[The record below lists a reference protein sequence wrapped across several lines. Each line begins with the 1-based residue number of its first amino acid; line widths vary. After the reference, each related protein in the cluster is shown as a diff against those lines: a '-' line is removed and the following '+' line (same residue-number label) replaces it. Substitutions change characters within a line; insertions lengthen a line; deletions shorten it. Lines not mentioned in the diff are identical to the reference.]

1 MPESGETAVPVV
13 ENGAMKQAK
22 INRRTAKAALTRA
35 GKSLT
40 HLINGERPQ
49 EEVSQSLLVYRQAY
63 ENLVSK
69 HDEYTSLIENDEE
82 FAEQESWLEECQGNF
97 LTLETESKTYI
108 ESKNEIEQS
117 NKVEACINDASV
129 VEACT
134 SNANVVMPMDG
145 ENSMQNSDGI
155 STIPNMHEI
164 GSAIDTINTLPA
176 AQASNPVNEIS
187 PVSHANEQSMNQT
200 CGFKMEKPKMP
211 KFSGD
216 VREYAIFRA
225 DFKHTIETR
234 YSKRDAMTILRT
246 CLVGRP
252 LELIKGI
259 GSDYDAAWEYLD
271 SVYGDPR
278 YVSDTIT
285 QDISKFK
292 PLHEGEDARF
302 CELVHLVRR
311 CYNTLKEVG
320 LPSDMDNSHMLS
332 IIEQKMCVDD
342 RKVWSRELQKD
353 KKPASLKGLM
363 DWMSIEMKSR
373 MRATAPIRTTGNSS
387 RLVHHLAKTND
398 GQNDNLSRHKC
409 WFCKNSTHFPDQCE
423 KIASLNHENRL
434 KIVRENHACF
444 SCLKRA
450 GRDHRM
456 SNCNRRRQCP
466 EIENGKQ
473 CTSFHH
479 PLLHKSTKV
488 NVGVAL
494 TNENQAALLPIISV
508 NICGS
513 DKLFKRGNVLFDSG
527 AQISLIRLETAENL
541 GLKGNDVSITITKV
555 GGEEE
560 TVQTKI
566 FKVPITSL
574 HTCKTYSITAV
585 GMSCISDDVTDI
597 KSENLSG
604 RFGLKRSEIHR
615 GKGAIDLLI
624 GIDHAFMHV
633 GETRQAGCLI
643 ARNSPL
649 GWVVFGSPPG
659 ETSGKYKVFN
669 IKFATPV
676 DLTDFWTTES
686 MGVEGKSCLCEPD
699 ELSQIEREE
708 KLIIEK
714 SCKKVGKQWLIPYP
728 WKKDPS
734 QLPDNRAQAIKRLE
748 STERRLMKHPEQ
760 AEAYNKQMKE
770 MIDMNFS
777 RKLTDEELNAY
788 KGPIHYIAHHGVLRP
803 EKASTPLRIVF
814 NSSSVYQGHCL
825 NDYWLK
831 GPDLLNSL
839 FGVILRFR
847 ENEVAVSGDISKMY
861 HRVLI
866 PEADQHVHRFLW
878 RNLDTARPP
887 DTYVKTVLTFGD
899 KPAPAMA
906 QIALRQTAKE
916 GSHVSQRAA
925 ATITDNSYMD
935 DICDSVH
942 TVEEAQTLIK
952 EVDNM
957 LENGGFNIKEWLS
970 NKDLDQQSENR
981 PKGEMKPLQQ
991 NSGEKVL
998 GVAWNCTNDLLCF
1011 ITKVKCLKPITK
1023 RKILSQVAKVYD
1035 PIGFATAFLIRAK
1048 VGLQELWQA
1057 GVNWDEELSA
1067 DVQAKWIE
1075 FFQEL
1080 EELNKISFQRGL
1092 FALNSIGLPVL
1103 CIFADACEYAFG
1115 ACACL
1120 RWCKEDGTFEI
1131 RFVAAKSRVA
1141 PLKKL
1146 TIPRLELQAAL
1157 LAARLSK
1164 TIQKESRFKFK
1175 EIIYFTDSTI
1185 VLAWIQRTSRE
1196 YKQFVSSRVGEI
1208 QSISDPKQW
1217 RHIPGEANVADDV
1230 SRGIS
1235 VCQLNCRWQKGPEF
1249 LRLPQEDWPQDNAQ
1263 PDEKE
1268 VAKEVRKIVCI
1279 VQTAENVID
1288 SKKYSS
1294 WRKLIRITAYVFRFI
1309 KKLRRKTRNT
1319 DEGRQGADNIES
1331 LTPQELELAE
1341 RHWLI
1346 DAQKGLRKRI
1356 AKGELT
1362 TLSPFTDPEG
1372 VIRVGGR
1379 ADRATVSYE
1388 SKHPALL
1395 PNDSWISH
1403 LITHQAHCL
1412 GHNGVATTAA
1422 KVRRNYWI
1430 IRGHDLA
1437 KSVKYKCVFCKK
1449 MQCKAE
1455 TQVMAEL
1462 PKQRVAPHTPPFH
1475 FTSCD
1480 YFGPYQVKIGRNK
1493 TTKHYGVIF
1502 TCLNTRAVHVD
1513 LAVDCSTM
1521 DFLQVLR
1528 RFFALRGYPK
1538 GIISD
1543 NGTQLVGAVA
1553 ELRKMIRGWDVT
1565 KLRDFSAERG
1575 IEWNVITPGAP
1586 HQNGCAESLV
1596 KSVKIALKKA
1606 IGDSLLTPS
1615 ELYTCLL
1622 EVANLVNQRPIGR
1635 VPSDPDDGAYICPND
1650 MLLGRASPQVPQG
1663 PFKETKDPRKR
1674 VEFVQKIVNSFWRRW
1689 TRDVFPSLFPRK
1701 KWNTTTRDVRIDDV
1715 VMMVGDNAIRGKWT
1729 IGRVTKVYPGKDKRV
1744 RNVTILTSGKEYN
1757 RPITKIA
1764 VIQPAEG
1771 LEE

>member
-1 MPESGETAVPVV
+1 MLESGETAVT
-13 ENGAMKQAK
+13 EDGGLKQAK

-35 GKSLT
+35 GKALT
-40 HLINGERPQ
+40 HLINGKRPQ

-63 ENLVSK
+63 ENLVLK
-69 HDEYTSLIENDEE
+69 HDEFTSLIENDEE
-82 FAEQESWLEECQGNF
+82 FAEQESWLEECQENF
-97 LTLETESKTYI
+97 MSLESKSKVYM

-117 NKVEACINDASV
+117 NNSVEV
-129 VEACT
+129 CT
-134 SNANVVMPMDG
+134 SNASVITPMDG
-145 ENSMQNSDGI
+145 ETSMQNSNGI
-155 STIPNMHEI
+155 SEIPSMHEI
-164 GSAIDTINTLPA
+164 GSVINTISTLPA
-176 AQASNPVNEIS
+176 AQTPNLVNEIS
-187 PVSHANEQSMNQT
+187 TVPHANEQSTSQT

-225 DFKHTIETR
+225 DFKYTIETR

-271 SVYGDPR
+271 SVWGDPR

-292 PLHEGEDARF
+292 SLHEGEDARF

-363 DWMSIEMKSR
+363 DWMSSEMKSR

-387 RLVHHLAKTND
+387 RLVHHLTKTND
-398 GQNDNLSRHKC
+398 GQNDNLIRHKC

-434 KIVRENHACF
+434 KIVKENHACF

-450 GRDHRM
+450 GRDHKM
-456 SNCNRRRQCP
+456 SNCSRRRQCP

-479 PLLHKSTKV
+479 QLLHKSTKV
-488 NVGVAL
+488 NVRVAL
-494 TNENQAALLPIISV
+494 ANENQAALLPIISV

-513 DKLFKRGNVLFDSG
+513 DKLYKRGNVLFDSG

-560 TVQTKI
+560 TVKTKV
-566 FKVPITSL
+566 FKVPIISL
-574 HTCKTYSITAV
+574 DTRKTYSITAV
-585 GMSCISDDVTDI
+585 GMFCISDDVTDI
-597 KSENLSG
+597 KSENLAG
-604 RFGLKRSEIHR
+604 RFGLSRNEIHR

-633 GETRQAGCLI
+633 GETRQAGCMI

-686 MGVEGKSCLCEPD
+686 MGVEVKSCSCEPD

-708 KLIIEK
+708 KMIIEK
-714 SCKKVGKQWLIPYP
+714 SCQKVGNQWLIPYP

-734 QLPDNRAQAIKRLE
+734 QLPDNRAQAIKRLK

-760 AEAYNKQMKE
+760 AEAYNQQMKE
-770 MIDMNFS
+770 MTDMNFS
-777 RKLTDEELNAY
+777 RKLSDEELKNY
-788 KGPIHYIAHHGVLRP
+788 KGPIHYISHHGVLRP

-878 RNLDTARPP
+878 RNFDTSRPP

-916 GSHVSQRAA
+916 GNHVSQQAA

-942 TVEEAQTLIK
+942 TIKEAQTLIK
-952 EVDNM
+952 EVDNV
-957 LENGGFNIKEWLS
+957 LEKGGFNIKGWSS

-981 PKGEMKPLQQ
+981 LEEEMRPLQR

-998 GVAWNCTNDLLCF
+998 GVAWNCSNDLSCF

-1057 GVNWDEELSA
+1057 GVDWDEELSA

-1080 EELNKISFQRGL
+1080 EKLNDISFQRGL
-1092 FALNSIGLPVL
+1092 FSLNSVGLPLL

-1115 ACACL
+1115 TCAYL
-1120 RWCKEDGTFEI
+1120 RWGKDDGTFEI

-1164 TIQKESRFKFK
+1164 TIQKESRLKFK
-1175 EIIYFTDSTI
+1175 EIVYFTDSTI
-1185 VLAWIQRTSRE
+1185 VLAWIQSTSRE

-1217 RHIPGEANVADDV
+1217 RHIPGEVNVADDV
-1230 SRGIS
+1230 SRGIP
-1235 VCQLNCRWQKGPEF
+1235 VRELNGRWQHGPEF
-1249 LRLPQEDWPQDNAQ
+1249 LRLPQEDWPQDSAEPN
-1263 PDEKE
+1263 ENE
-1268 VAKEVRKIVCI
+1268 VAKEIRKIVCT
-1279 VQTAENVID
+1279 VKTTENVID
-1288 SKKYSS
+1288 SRKYSS
-1294 WRKLIRITAYVFRFI
+1294 WRKLIRITAYVLRFM
-1309 KKLRRKTRNT
+1309 KKIINKKRNK
-1319 DEGRQGADNIES
+1319 DKVRQRADNIES

-1341 RHWLI
+1341 RH
-1346 DAQKGLRKRI
+1346 
-1356 AKGELT
+1356 
-1362 TLSPFTDPEG
+1362 
-1372 VIRVGGR
+1372 
-1379 ADRATVSYE
+1379 
-1388 SKHPALL
+1388 
-1395 PNDSWISH
+1395 
-1403 LITHQAHCL
+1403 
-1412 GHNGVATTAA
+1412 
-1422 KVRRNYWI
+1422 
-1430 IRGHDLA
+1430 
-1437 KSVKYKCVFCKK
+1437 
-1449 MQCKAE
+1449 
-1455 TQVMAEL
+1455 
-1462 PKQRVAPHTPPFH
+1462 
-1475 FTSCD
+1475 
-1480 YFGPYQVKIGRNK
+1480 
-1493 TTKHYGVIF
+1493 
-1502 TCLNTRAVHVD
+1502 
-1513 LAVDCSTM
+1513 
-1521 DFLQVLR
+1521 
-1528 RFFALRGYPK
+1528 
-1538 GIISD
+1538 
-1543 NGTQLVGAVA
+1543 
-1553 ELRKMIRGWDVT
+1553 
-1565 KLRDFSAERG
+1565 
-1575 IEWNVITPGAP
+1575 
-1586 HQNGCAESLV
+1586 
-1596 KSVKIALKKA
+1596 
-1606 IGDSLLTPS
+1606 
-1615 ELYTCLL
+1615 
-1622 EVANLVNQRPIGR
+1622 
-1635 VPSDPDDGAYICPND
+1635 
-1650 MLLGRASPQVPQG
+1650 
-1663 PFKETKDPRKR
+1663 
-1674 VEFVQKIVNSFWRRW
+1674 
-1689 TRDVFPSLFPRK
+1689 
-1701 KWNTTTRDVRIDDV
+1701 
-1715 VMMVGDNAIRGKWT
+1715 
-1729 IGRVTKVYPGKDKRV
+1729 
-1744 RNVTILTSGKEYN
+1744 
-1757 RPITKIA
+1757 
-1764 VIQPAEG
+1764 
-1771 LEE
+1771 

>member
-1 MPESGETAVPVV
+1 MPESGETAVTVV
-13 ENGAMKQAK
+13 EDGAMKQAK

-49 EEVSQSLLVYRQAY
+49 EEVSQSLLIYRQAY

-82 FAEQESWLEECQGNF
+82 FAEQESWLEECQENF
-97 LTLETESKTYI
+97 MSLESKSKVYM

-117 NKVEACINDASV
+117 NNKLKACTNDASV

-134 SNANVVMPMDG
+134 SNANVLMPMDVETG
-145 ENSMQNSDGI
+145 MQNSDGI

-225 DFKHTIETR
+225 DFKHTIANR
-234 YSKRDAMTILRT
+234 YSKRDVMTILRT

-292 PLHEGEDARF
+292 PLHEGEDVRF

-363 DWMSIEMKSR
+363 DWMSSEMKSR

-398 GQNDNLSRHKC
+398 KQNDNLIRHKC
-409 WFCKNSTHFPDQCE
+409 WFCKNSTHFLDQCE

-450 GRDHRM
+450 GRGHKM
-456 SNCNRRRQCP
+456 SNCSRRRKYP

-479 PLLHKSTKV
+479 QLLHKSTKV

-513 DKLFKRGNVLFDSG
+513 NKLYKRGNVLFDSG

-560 TVQTKI
+560 TVKAKV
-566 FKVPITSL
+566 FKVPIISL
-574 HTCKTYSITAV
+574 DTHKTYSITAV
-585 GMSCISDDVTDI
+585 GMFCISDDVTDI

-615 GKGAIDLLI
+615 GKGTIDLLI

-633 GETRQAGCLI
+633 EETRQAGCMI

-669 IKFATPV
+669 IKFARPV

-686 MGVEGKSCLCEPD
+686 MGVDVKSCSCEPD

-708 KLIIEK
+708 KMIIEK
-714 SCKKVGKQWLIPYP
+714 SCQKVGNQWLIPYP

-760 AEAYNKQMKE
+760 AEAYNQQMKE
-770 MIDMNFS
+770 MTDKNFS
-777 RKLTDEELNAY
+777 RRLTDEELNAY

-825 NDYWLK
+825 NHYWLK

-847 ENEVAVSGDISKMY
+847 ENEVAVCGDISKMY

-878 RNLDTARPP
+878 RNLDTSRPP

-981 PKGEMKPLQQ
+981 PEGEMKPLQQ

-998 GVAWNCTNDLLCF
+998 GVAWNCTNDLCF
-1011 ITKVKCLKPITK
+1011 ITKVKFLKPS
-1023 RKILSQVAKVYD
+1023 RS
-1035 PIGFATAFLIRAK
+1035 
-1048 VGLQELWQA
+1048 E
-1057 GVNWDEELSA
+1057 
-1067 DVQAKWIE
+1067 
-1075 FFQEL
+1075 
-1080 EELNKISFQRGL
+1080 
-1092 FALNSIGLPVL
+1092 
-1103 CIFADACEYAFG
+1103 
-1115 ACACL
+1115 
-1120 RWCKEDGTFEI
+1120 
-1131 RFVAAKSRVA
+1131 RF
-1141 PLKKL
+1141 
-1146 TIPRLELQAAL
+1146 
-1157 LAARLSK
+1157 
-1164 TIQKESRFKFK
+1164 
-1175 EIIYFTDSTI
+1175 
-1185 VLAWIQRTSRE
+1185 
-1196 YKQFVSSRVGEI
+1196 
-1208 QSISDPKQW
+1208 
-1217 RHIPGEANVADDV
+1217 
-1230 SRGIS
+1230 
-1235 VCQLNCRWQKGPEF
+1235 
-1249 LRLPQEDWPQDNAQ
+1249 
-1263 PDEKE
+1263 
-1268 VAKEVRKIVCI
+1268 
-1279 VQTAENVID
+1279 
-1288 SKKYSS
+1288 
-1294 WRKLIRITAYVFRFI
+1294 
-1309 KKLRRKTRNT
+1309 
-1319 DEGRQGADNIES
+1319 
-1331 LTPQELELAE
+1331 
-1341 RHWLI
+1341 
-1346 DAQKGLRKRI
+1346 
-1356 AKGELT
+1356 
-1362 TLSPFTDPEG
+1362 
-1372 VIRVGGR
+1372 
-1379 ADRATVSYE
+1379 
-1388 SKHPALL
+1388 
-1395 PNDSWISH
+1395 
-1403 LITHQAHCL
+1403 
-1412 GHNGVATTAA
+1412 
-1422 KVRRNYWI
+1422 
-1430 IRGHDLA
+1430 
-1437 KSVKYKCVFCKK
+1437 
-1449 MQCKAE
+1449 
-1455 TQVMAEL
+1455 
-1462 PKQRVAPHTPPFH
+1462 
-1475 FTSCD
+1475 
-1480 YFGPYQVKIGRNK
+1480 
-1493 TTKHYGVIF
+1493 
-1502 TCLNTRAVHVD
+1502 
-1513 LAVDCSTM
+1513 
-1521 DFLQVLR
+1521 
-1528 RFFALRGYPK
+1528 
-1538 GIISD
+1538 
-1543 NGTQLVGAVA
+1543 
-1553 ELRKMIRGWDVT
+1553 
-1565 KLRDFSAERG
+1565 
-1575 IEWNVITPGAP
+1575 
-1586 HQNGCAESLV
+1586 
-1596 KSVKIALKKA
+1596 
-1606 IGDSLLTPS
+1606 
-1615 ELYTCLL
+1615 
-1622 EVANLVNQRPIGR
+1622 
-1635 VPSDPDDGAYICPND
+1635 
-1650 MLLGRASPQVPQG
+1650 
-1663 PFKETKDPRKR
+1663 
-1674 VEFVQKIVNSFWRRW
+1674 
-1689 TRDVFPSLFPRK
+1689 
-1701 KWNTTTRDVRIDDV
+1701 
-1715 VMMVGDNAIRGKWT
+1715 
-1729 IGRVTKVYPGKDKRV
+1729 
-1744 RNVTILTSGKEYN
+1744 
-1757 RPITKIA
+1757 
-1764 VIQPAEG
+1764 
-1771 LEE
+1771 

>member
-69 HDEYTSLIENDEE
+69 HDEYSSLIENDEE

-97 LTLETESKTYI
+97 LSLETESKTYI

-117 NKVEACINDASV
+117 NKVKACTNDSSV

-155 STIPNMHEI
+155 STISNMHEI
-164 GSAIDTINTLPA
+164 
-176 AQASNPVNEIS
+176 SN
-187 PVSHANEQSMNQT
+187 
-200 CGFKMEKPKMP
+200 
-211 KFSGD
+211 
-216 VREYAIFRA
+216 
-225 DFKHTIETR
+225 
-234 YSKRDAMTILRT
+234 
-246 CLVGRP
+246 
-252 LELIKGI
+252 
-259 GSDYDAAWEYLD
+259 
-271 SVYGDPR
+271 
-278 YVSDTIT
+278 
-285 QDISKFK
+285 
-292 PLHEGEDARF
+292 
-302 CELVHLVRR
+302 
-311 CYNTLKEVG
+311 
-320 LPSDMDNSHMLS
+320 
-332 IIEQKMCVDD
+332 
-342 RKVWSRELQKD
+342 
-353 KKPASLKGLM
+353 
-363 DWMSIEMKSR
+363 
-373 MRATAPIRTTGNSS
+373 
-387 RLVHHLAKTND
+387 
-398 GQNDNLSRHKC
+398 
-409 WFCKNSTHFPDQCE
+409 
-423 KIASLNHENRL
+423 
-434 KIVRENHACF
+434 
-444 SCLKRA
+444 
-450 GRDHRM
+450 
-456 SNCNRRRQCP
+456 
-466 EIENGKQ
+466 
-473 CTSFHH
+473 
-479 PLLHKSTKV
+479 
-488 NVGVAL
+488 
-494 TNENQAALLPIISV
+494 
-508 NICGS
+508 
-513 DKLFKRGNVLFDSG
+513 G

-970 NKDLDQQSENR
+970 NRELDQQSENR

-1057 GVNWDEELSA
+1057 GVDWDEELSA

-1115 ACACL
+1115 ACAYL
-1120 RWCKEDGTFEI
+1120 RWRKEDGTFEI

-1164 TIQKESRFKFK
+1164 TIQKESRLKFK

-1185 VLAWIQRTSRE
+1185 VLAWIQSTSRE

-1235 VCQLNCRWQKGPEF
+1235 VRELNCRWQKGPEF

-1288 SKKYSS
+1288 SKRYSS

-1309 KKLRRKTRNT
+1309 KKLRSKIRNT

-1362 TLSPFTDPEG
+1362 ALSPFTDPEE

-1403 LITHQAHCL
+1403 LITRQAHCL

-1538 GIISD
+1538 RIISD

-1575 IEWNVITPGAP
+1575 IEWNFITPGAP
-1586 HQNGCAESLV
+1586 HQNGCVESLV

-1635 VPSDPDDGAYICPND
+1635 VPNDPDDGAYICPND

-1674 VEFVQKIVNSFWRRW
+1674 VEFVQKIVDSFWRRW

-1701 KWNTTTRDVRIDDV
+1701 K
-1715 VMMVGDNAIRGKWT
+1715 
-1729 IGRVTKVYPGKDKRV
+1729 
-1744 RNVTILTSGKEYN
+1744 
-1757 RPITKIA
+1757 
-1764 VIQPAEG
+1764 
-1771 LEE
+1771 